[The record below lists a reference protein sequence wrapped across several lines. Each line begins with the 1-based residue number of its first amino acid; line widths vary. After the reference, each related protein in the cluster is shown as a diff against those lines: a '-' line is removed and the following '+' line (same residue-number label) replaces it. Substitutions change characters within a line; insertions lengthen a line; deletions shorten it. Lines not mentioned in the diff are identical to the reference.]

1 MIGLRTKPTVF
12 ICYRRNDTQDF
23 ADRLYDT
30 LSTRLGDSHVFMDI
44 DSIAYGDDFEQTLQ
58 SKFELCTAML
68 VLIGPSW
75 LTMQDGSGT
84 RRLDD
89 PADYV
94 RREIEAGL
102 QRPGV
107 RVIPVLAHGA
117 ILPDPTQLPAP
128 MVPLVKRQAI
138 QLSREYFKP
147 GVQRLLETLNDTAV
161 QEDLSA
167 RVGIPQAQALLKQ
180 AGHLVQGMA
189 RPVAVDQSPTVAGDT
204 PGPSDQRPAPS
215 PVDRAV
221 QPYHQTESFR
231 SLVTIAT
238 LVLFF
243 PAGLILI
250 WTYSPWPPK
259 TRRNVT
265 WFVAGVL
272 AFILLLSAMGVGR

>member
-1 MIGLRTKPTVF
+1 MIGLRAKPTVF

-30 LSTRLGDSHVFMDI
+30 LSNRLGDSHVFMDI

-58 SKFELCTAML
+58 SKLGVCTAML
-68 VLIGPSW
+68 VLIGPTW
-75 LTMQDGSGT
+75 LAMRDGDGT

-102 QRPGV
+102 QRPDV

-117 ILPDPTQLPAP
+117 LMPDPGQLPESMAS
-128 MVPLVKRQAI
+128 LVKRQAI

-147 GVQRLLETLNDTAV
+147 GVQRLLETLNETAV

-180 AGHLVQGMA
+180 ATHLVQGITA
-189 RPVAVDQSPTVAGDT
+189 TTETQIDAADETQTTTSNGGGTQQT
-204 PGPSDQRPAPS
+204 
-215 PVDRAV
+215 
-221 QPYHQTESFR
+221 YHQTDSFR

-243 PAGLILI
+243 PAGLILV

-259 TRRNVT
+259 TRKMVT
-265 WFVAGVL
+265 WFVVGVL
-272 AFILLLSAMGVGR
+272 AFALLLSAVGAGH